1 MKATHGEALTGVAL
15 FATVTL
21 AFGVVV
27 RPSAPGALAVA
38 ALAVAAAVFR
48 RQDSEDAST
57 AQTVDDN
64 KRIEEL
70 SEALDDLGKDHETLA
85 GKHAELR
92 EEHDRVKL
100 MVPRPPN
107 R

>member
-21 AFGVVV
+21 VFGVVV

-48 RQDSEDAST
+48 RQESEDTST
-57 AQTVDDN
+57 AQTVSS
-64 KRIEEL
+64 RLRLEEAF
-70 SEALDDLGKDHETLA
+70 EAIDLLDSRRLGLDHA
-85 GKHAELR
+85 HQELR
-92 EEHDRVKL
+92 AEFDKVKL

>member
-1 MKATHGEALTGVAL
+1 MKATHGEALTGVAI

-21 AFGVVV
+21 VFGVVI

-38 ALAVAAAVFR
+38 ALAAAAAVFR

-57 AQTVDDN
+57 AQTVDDKERLN
-64 KRIEEL
+64 QAFRDL
-70 SEALDDLGKDHETLA
+70 SDQRNTAQLASALHRD
-85 GKHAELR
+85 LR
-92 EEHDRVKL
+92 EEFDKVKL
-100 MVPRPPN
+100 MVPRPP